1 MVVCGFPGVGKTYAV
16 KHWNHPDYKIYDSDS
31 SDFSWIDK
39 HDHSKGR
46 NPDFPTNYIE
56 HIKSL
61 DNDKSFVLVS
71 SHKDVRDALRKASIN
86 YFIVYPWLHVCDKDV
101 YLRDRIAKRHTG
113 INSDSFVKLLSDNW
127 VTWIKE
133 IDKEATSPMFRFKL
147 DNRTTLHEVL
157 DVLVKNNG
165 HKYIGRLQ

>member
-16 KHWNHPDYKIYDSDS
+16 EHWNYPDYKIYDSDS

-39 HDHSKGR
+39 NDHSKGR
-46 NPDFPTNYIE
+46 NPDFPMNYVE

-71 SHKDVRDALRKASIN
+71 SHKDVREALREVSID
-86 YFIVYPWLHVCDKDV
+86 YFIVYPWLQVCDKDI
-101 YLRDRIAKRHTG
+101 YLRDRIAKRDTG

-127 VTWIKE
+127 ENWIKE
-133 IDKEATSPMFRFKL
+133 IDVEEKTPMFRFKL
-147 DNRTTLHEVL
+147 DNYATLHEVL

-165 HKYIGRLQ
+165 HKYFGRL